1 MYYNL
6 LILVFWYLLSQATGP
21 RMQRWLRLTI
31 SHLTNSNVL
40 LPATIQLGKRPLQLG
55 YYV

>member
-6 LILVFWYLLSQATGP
+6 LILVFWHLLSQATGP

-55 YYV
+55 YHV